1 LGEIKL
7 HIEPVVN
14 IYYQQYQYNKKK
26 DNHQKEFVE
35 VVDDL
40 TNGLKC
46 GIINVGTKVDIKI

>member
-1 LGEIKL
+1 M

-40 TNGLKC
+40 TNELKC

>member
-1 LGEIKL
+1 M
-7 HIEPVVN
+7 VN
-14 IYYQQYQYNKKK
+14 IYYTQYQYNKKK

-40 TNGLKC
+40 TNELRC